1 MSPRGSLHNSQ
12 PRIAGPAAI
21 CNGGCNHTKRRLLR
35 YESRLQPYAGR
46 LQAHVS
52 RLQPY
57 STCCGALRERSPSE
71 ARHTADDI
79 LDRRVG
85 QGHGRLV
92 LIEARSKGL
101 GAHAC
106 SLGPRTRLQP
116 PPRRVGCSLSLVL
129 EEVWAYSIR
138 DLGSQ
143 PGCMRAAARRS
154 RRRRPQRVPQPTYY
168 CLLPTATYY
177 YSALLLPGR

>member
-1 MSPRGSLHNSQ
+1 MSPVATRLVAQLPSEY
-12 PRIAGPAAI
+12 RRA
-21 CNGGCNHTKRRLLR
+21 CNHMQWRLQPYETEAAAR
-35 YESRLQPYAGR
+35 ESRLQSYAYR
-46 LQAHVS
+46 LQPHVS
-52 RLQPY
+52 RLQPHVARLQPY

-92 LIEARSKGL
+92 PVEARSEGL

-116 PPRRVGCSLSLVL
+116 PPRRVGLQPQPRARVGLG
-129 EEVWAYSIR
+129 YSIR

-143 PGCMRAAARRS
+143 PGCMRAAARKS
-154 RRRRPQRVPQPTYY
+154 RRRKASEGAPAY
-168 CLLPTATYY
+168 
-177 YSALLLPGR
+177 